1 MSKLQWMVNYISVI
15 LQSEPTK
22 YMSLFILTGAS
33 LLRNAVWYDGEIL
46 RTVMSKTSAGF
57 YDNRGRHYQKMTFF

>member
-1 MSKLQWMVNYISVI
+1 MSKLQWMLNYISVI

-22 YMSLFILTGAS
+22 YLSLFILTGAS

-46 RTVMSKTSAGF
+46 HADAYSHVQ
-57 YDNRGRHYQKMTFF
+57 NICWVLWQ